1 LNSLITSATGNR
13 KTGGAFSCVVYCHL
27 FFDSLR
33 YMKMNRHIV
42 SGMVVVFASLLMQ
55 LALGGVYA
63 WSAFVPAL
71 REHYALSGWQAGLI
85 FGTSIAVFTLTMVAA
100 GRVLDKVGPRRMAL
114 AGGIFYGAGYYVAGL
129 SGGDWTGIWLGIGVL
144 SGAGIGLGYVCPLTA
159 CVRWFPTSKGLV
171 TGIAVAGF
179 GGGAILLA
187 EAAET
192 LLSQGWDP
200 LRLFRA
206 LGIFFWGWLM
216 VCALMMRFPAG
227 AEVAGD
233 PPAAMTGAAL
243 WRDPRFLRLFTG
255 MFCGTFGGLLA
266 IGHLKPI
273 ALVAEL
279 SSQAGALAVAGFAV
293 GNSVGR
299 IAWGTLH
306 DRIGSRLVPVSLG
319 FLGFVLLG
327 LLDSGVAWR
336 FVCASLVAGFG
347 FGSCFV
353 LFAAETTAM
362 FGVAHVSR
370 VYPKIFLAYGFAGIT
385 GPLIGGWLYDVT
397 GAYVWP
403 VVTAAVV
410 AASGTLCF
418 RKTQIAR

>member
-1 LNSLITSATGNR
+1 MAGI
-13 KTGGAFSCVVYCHL
+13 
-27 FFDSLR
+27 
-33 YMKMNRHIV
+33 I
-42 SGMVVVFASLLMQ
+42 VVVASVLMQ

-71 REHYALSGWQAGLI
+71 REHHALSGWQAGLI

-100 GRVLDKVGPRRMAL
+100 GRKLDKIGPRRMAL
-114 AGGIFYGAGYYVAGL
+114 AGAVLYGAGYYGAGY
-129 SGGDWTGIWLGIGVL
+129 SGGDWIGLWLGIGVL
-144 SGAGIGLGYVCPLTA
+144 SGVGIGLGYVCPLTA
-159 CVRWFPTSKGLV
+159 CVRWFPNRKGLV

-187 EAAET
+187 EAAEI
-192 LLSQGWDP
+192 LLSRGWDP

-206 LGIFFWGWLM
+206 LGIFFWIWLAA
-216 VCALMMRFPAG
+216 CALLMRFPAG
-227 AEVAGD
+227 GPVATVA
-233 PPAAMTGAAL
+233 PVTGSAL
-243 WRDPRFLRLFTG
+243 WRDPRFLRLFAG

-293 GNSVGR
+293 GNAMGR

-306 DRIGSRLVPVSLG
+306 DRIGSRLMPVSLG

-327 LLDSGVAWR
+327 LLDSGAAWR
-336 FVCASLVAGFG
+336 FVGASLVAGFG

-353 LFAAETTAM
+353 LFAAETAAV
-362 FGVAHVSR
+362 FGVAHVPR
-370 VYPKIFLAYGFAGIT
+370 IYPKIFLAYGFAGIT
-385 GPLIGGWLYDVT
+385 GPLIGGWLFDVT
-397 GAYVWP
+397 GTYVWP
-403 VVTAAVV
+403 VLTAAVV
-410 AASGTLCF
+410 AASGAF
-418 RKTQIAR
+418 FVRGAKTGTAR